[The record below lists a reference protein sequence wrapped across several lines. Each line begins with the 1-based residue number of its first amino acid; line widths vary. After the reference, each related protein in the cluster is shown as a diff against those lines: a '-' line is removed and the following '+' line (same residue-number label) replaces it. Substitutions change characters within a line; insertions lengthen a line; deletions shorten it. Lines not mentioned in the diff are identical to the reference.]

1 MTKTKPW
8 YQTVQQVK
16 GPLIFLN
23 GLENP
28 KYGEICNISIHGK
41 TVQGQVLETT
51 KDTAV
56 VQVFGSTLGVDKNIE
71 VQFTGK
77 PAQVDVS
84 ETMLG
89 KTFNGLGKS
98 LSKTNIVPEKTLDIN
113 GAAINPTARTEPNKF
128 IETGVSTIDS
138 MITLVRGQKLP
149 IFSSA
154 GLPHNN
160 LAAQLVKNSNV
171 QEDKFAI
178 VFGAMGI
185 TKEESLYFKEQFKL
199 SGSAQHTVS
208 FINLADDPSVERIM
222 TPRVA
227 LTTAEYLA
235 FEKDYHVLTILTD
248 FTNYCES
255 LREISGAR
263 NEIPGR
269 RGYPGY
275 MYTDLA
281 SIYERAGKIKG
292 KPGSLTQIPILTM
305 PSGDKT
311 HPVPDLTGYITEGQ
325 IALDKDL
332 DKKGIQPPINP
343 LESLSRLDADEEDT
357 REDHGDVSDQLYTCY
372 AKAIELQQLVA
383 VIGEGSLS
391 NTEKKYLS
399 FAEAFEETFIN
410 QGFDES
416 YSIEETLEKAWE
428 ILRII
433 PREELKK
440 VGSDI
445 KDTYY

>member
-8 YQTVQQVK
+8 YNTVQQVK
-16 GPLIFLN
+16 GPLLFL
-23 GLENP
+23 EEIDSP
-28 KYGEICNISIHGK
+28 KYGEICNINIHGRS
-41 TVQGQVLETT
+41 VQGQVLEAT
-51 KDTAV
+51 KDTAI
-56 VQVFGSTLGVDKNIE
+56 VQVFGSTLGINKDID

-77 PAQVDVS
+77 PAQVEVS

-89 KTFNGLGKS
+89 KTFDGLGRS
-98 LSKTNIVPEKTLDIN
+98 ISKTDIVPEKTLDVN
-113 GAAINPTARTEPNKF
+113 GSAINPAARTEPHRF
-128 IETGVSTIDS
+128 IETGVSSIDS

-149 IFSSA
+149 VFSSA
-154 GLPHNN
+154 GLPHNK
-160 LAAQLVKNSNV
+160 LATQLLKQSNV
-171 QEDKFAI
+171 KEDKFAI
-178 VFGAMGI
+178 VFAAMGI
-185 TKEESLYFKEQFKL
+185 TKEESLYFKKELKL
-199 SGSAQHTVS
+199 SGSTQHTVS

-255 LREISGAR
+255 LREISAAR

-281 SIYERAGKIKG
+281 NLYERAGKLKG

-325 IALDKDL
+325 ITLDGSL
-332 DKKGIQPPINP
+332 NKKGIQPPINP

-357 REDHGDVSDQLYTCY
+357 RDDHGKVSDQLYTCY
-372 AKAIELQQLVA
+372 AKGTELRQLVA
-383 VIGEGSLS
+383 VIGEGSLGE
-391 NTEKKYLS
+391 TEKKYLA
-399 FAEAFEETFIN
+399 FAEAFEEEFLN
-410 QGFDES
+410 QGYQTS

-428 ILRII
+428 TLRNL
-433 PREELKK
+433 PKKELKK
-440 VGSDI
+440 ISKDI
-445 KDTYY
+445 KEKYY